1 MKKASVDMSYGSGS
15 GQYSAVKTAGACLAP
30 RQGPSNIG
38 PGPVVPK
45 GAPPPSSK
53 GSISYPKQVGK

>member
-1 MKKASVDMSYGSGS
+1 MKKPDVSISYSSYDG
-15 GQYSAVKTAGACLAP
+15 KACLAP
-30 RQGPSNIG
+30 REGKSNIG
-38 PGPVVPK
+38 PGPVKPP